1 MTSKI
6 QKNRLSSPELGIS
19 IDKNKPVNFV
29 FDGKTYTGYQ
39 GDTLASALLANDVLL
54 MGRSFKYHRPRGVV
68 TANSLEPNALVE
80 IHHSDGSNGDQ
91 APNTRATVQ
100 TIYPGLKANSQNRFP
115 SLKFDFMAIN
125 RHLSPFFVAGFYY
138 KTFMWPGLK
147 GWMWYEKIIRRAAGL
162 GRAGKNHDND
172 KYEKT
177 HDFCDI
183 LIVGAGVSGLT
194 AALQHAEKNS
204 TVILVDEKPILGGRL
219 NDSLQPEEQ
228 QLKAQLIDEV
238 KAHKNI
244 TVMTSTT
251 VFGAYDGLVFGAV
264 EIIPHGT
271 EKVNQRYHKISAKDV
286 VYATGAY
293 ERPLLFKNNDLP
305 GVMLAEALQ
314 TYVKQY
320 AVLPG
325 KHIVFYTTNDSI
337 YELAIHLA
345 QLSDCKVTIVDTRAS
360 CQYSEKAEQAGIIL
374 FSDARVI
381 SVSGKHRVYLA
392 HVHCQGQDSGIPC
405 DVLAMSGGFTPNVN
419 LQCHLGHK
427 PNYQETID
435 ALVIEDKQGISI
447 GSAAGVWSISDKI
460 ASAKDMT
467 AAQIAELRCN
477 SINHD
482 SRPELHDI
490 EGKAFV
496 DFQHDVSNLDVK
508 LANQEGYTSVEHTKR
523 YTTLGM
529 ATDQGKLANF
539 NALKIMSLAQSRPI
553 GEVGTTTYRPPYTP
567 VTMGAFVGAKIGQ
580 KVKPTRRIPTD
591 SIHRKMGAVYT
602 AVGLW
607 QRPEFYPSFEGET
620 KAAAYVRE
628 ASNVRKN
635 VGIIDVSTLGKIS
648 VQGPDAA
655 ELVNRLY
662 INGMKK
668 LGIGKIRYGLMLRED
683 GVPYDDGTAMRISE
697 NEYLLTTTTAHAADV
712 LRHIEHLLQVVWTDL
727 RVVAN
732 TATDQW
738 ASFAVAGPNSRNVLQ
753 KLFGNDVE
761 LAKEAFPFMSFKD
774 FTHNGITVRL
784 ARISFSGELGY
795 EVMVGAKYAENVW
808 NAIIEAGKSFNIA
821 PYGTEAMGALR
832 IEKGFITHAEMDGRV
847 TIHQLGMT
855 GMLSKLK
862 SDFIGKYYAENRR
875 TDISG
880 EPQLIGLQAID
891 KDARLSPGYHL
902 VNSDSLDPQSSQ
914 GWVTS
919 STWSVALDEYIAMGF
934 LIDGNQRLGET
945 VYAASPIDGKS
956 IAMKVVS
963 PQFFDPKG
971 LISGEKT
978 DD

>member
-1 MTSKI
+1 MTNKT
-6 QKNRLSSPELGIS
+6 QKNRLSSPEFGTSINRDIPIS
-19 IDKNKPVNFV
+19 FI

-80 IHHSDGSNGDQ
+80 INGQ
-91 APNTRATVQ
+91 NGGRTPNTRATMQ
-100 TIYPGLKANSQNRFP
+100 AIYSGLNASSQNRFP
-115 SLKFDFMAIN
+115 SLKFDVMAVN
-125 RHLSPFFVAGFYY
+125 RYLSPFFVAGFYY

-162 GRAGKNHDND
+162 GHAGKTSDYD

-177 HDFCDI
+177 HDFCDV
-183 LIVGAGVSGLT
+183 LIIGAGVSGLT
-194 AALQHAEKNS
+194 AALHHTEQNS

-219 NDSLQPEEQ
+219 NDSLADEEQ
-228 QLKAQLIDEV
+228 QLKEKLIVDLLAR
-238 KAHKNI
+238 KDI
-244 TVMTSTT
+244 TIMTNTT
-251 VFGAYDGLVFGAV
+251 VFGAYDGHVFGAI
-264 EIIPHGT
+264 EQLAHGKQKT
-271 EKVNQRYHKISAKDV
+271 SQRYHKISAGKV
-286 VYATGAY
+286 VYATGAH

-325 KHIVFYTTNDSI
+325 KYFVFYTTNDSV

-345 QLSDCKVTIVDTRAS
+345 KNPDCKVGIVDTRAD
-360 CQYSEKAEQAGIIL
+360 CQYSEKAQKAGITL
-374 FSDARVI
+374 FPDARII
-381 SVSGKHRVYLA
+381 SVSGKHRIYLA
-392 HVHCQGQDSGIPC
+392 HVHCQGEDSGIPC

-419 LQCHLGHK
+419 LQCHLNNK
-427 PNYQETID
+427 PDYQADID
-435 ALVIEDKQGISI
+435 ALVITDKQGVTI
-447 GSAAGVWSISDKI
+447 GSAAGIWSVADKI
-460 ASAKDMT
+460 ASAQGI
-467 AAQIAELRCN
+467 AAPQIAKLRSN
-477 SINHD
+477 SIHHD
-482 SRPELHDI
+482 SRADLYDI
-490 EGKAFV
+490 EHKAFV
-496 DFQHDVSNLDVK
+496 DFQHDVSNIDVK
-508 LANQEGYTSVEHTKR
+508 LASREGYTSVEHTKR

-539 NALKIMSLAQSRPI
+539 NALKLMSLSQSRPI
-553 GEVGTTTYRPPYTP
+553 GDVGTTTYRPPYTP
-567 VTMGAFVGAKIGQ
+567 VTMGAFAGNKTGL
-580 KVKPTRRIPTD
+580 KVKPIRRIPTD
-591 SIHRKMGAVYT
+591 RLHRKAGAIYT
-602 AVGLW
+602 NVGLW
-607 QRPEFYPSFEGET
+607 QRPEFYPAFEGET
-620 KAAAYVRE
+620 KRAAYIRE

-668 LGIGKIRYGLMLRED
+668 LGVGKIRYGLMLRED
-683 GVPYDDGTAMRISE
+683 GIPYDDGTAMRVSE

-712 LRHIEHLLQVVWTDL
+712 LRHIEHLLQVVWTNL
-727 RVVAN
+727 RVVVN

-738 ASFAVAGPNSRNVLQ
+738 ASFAVAGPNSRAVLQ
-753 KLFGNDVE
+753 NLFGNDVE
-761 LAKEAFPFMSFKD
+761 LKKETFPFMSFKD
-774 FTHNGITVRL
+774 FVHNGINVRL

-795 EVMVGAKYAENVW
+795 EVMVGAKYAENTW
-808 NAIIEAGKSFNIA
+808 KALLAAGKNLNIA

-847 TIHQLGMT
+847 TVHQLGMT

-862 SDFIGKYYAENRR
+862 PDFIGKYYAENRR
-875 TDISG
+875 VDVSG
-880 EPQLIGLQAID
+880 EPQLIGLQAVD
-891 KDARLSPGYHL
+891 KTQRLSPGYHL
-902 VNSDSLDPQSSQ
+902 VNNNTLEEQVSL

-934 LIDGNQRLGET
+934 LVDGKQRLDET
-945 VYAASPIDGKS
+945 VYAVSPVDGKS
-956 IAMKVVS
+956 IGMKVIS
-963 PQFFDPKG
+963 PQFFDPNG
-971 LISGEKT
+971 LISGEKN